1 MLQCL
6 VIEQPGCKKMKSMVC
21 ERLKSVLMEWFEQKH
36 GLSLPVNGTFTAPLT
51 FLSLNYLLLLS
62 TLLLLLLMVW
72 APVSPI
78 NGA

>member
-1 MLQCL
+1 
-6 VIEQPGCKKMKSMVC
+6 MVVNN
-21 ERLKSVLMEWFEQKH
+21 RRVLLTK
-36 GLSLPVNGTFTAPLT
+36 LFTAPS

-78 NGA
+78 NGAYNI